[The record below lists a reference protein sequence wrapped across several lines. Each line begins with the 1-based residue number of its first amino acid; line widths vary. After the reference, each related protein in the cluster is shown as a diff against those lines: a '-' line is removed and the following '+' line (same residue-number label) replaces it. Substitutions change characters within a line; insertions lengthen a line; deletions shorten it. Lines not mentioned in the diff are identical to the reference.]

1 MLSCLLSSYPCM
13 GDLCSSPRTANSRTA
28 VRFRPTASPRR
39 GGFVC
44 ISTISHPDI
53 SVRYIGVTV
62 PSIGHRSPVGNRL
75 FTCRRS
81 PGCEQVSM
89 ARSSRRTLRDMAGI
103 AVRRSVVDYALAR
116 RAALASVRSGHTT
129 MADACDAHPYLLRAA
144 KYHGEPTD
152 ERCPICRKTNVT
164 HVTYVYGD
172 ELGQYAG
179 RVKKT
184 SELPQMAAEYGEF
197 RVYVV
202 EVCQSCGWNHL
213 ATSYVLGTGEPPAG
227 RGRRVRPNSPGRRT

>member
-1 MLSCLLSSYPCM
+1 M
-13 GDLCSSPRTANSRTA
+13 GNRVFTVAPGAGYGT
-28 VRFRPTASPRR
+28 V
-39 GGFVC
+39 
-44 ISTISHPDI
+44 
-53 SVRYIGVTV
+53 SVR
-62 PSIGHRSPVGNRL
+62 
-75 FTCRRS
+75 
-81 PGCEQVSM
+81 
-89 ARSSRRTLRDMAGI
+89 SRIETYSGDMAGM
-103 AVRRSVVDYALAR
+103 AARRSVVDYALAR
-116 RAALASVRSGHTT
+116 RAALASVRSGRTT

-152 ERCPICRKTNVT
+152 EPCPICRKANVT

-184 SELPQMAAEYGEF
+184 SELTQMAAEYGEF

-213 ATSYVLGTGEPPAG
+213 AMSYALGTGEPSAG
-227 RGRRVRPNSPGRRT
+227 QRRRVRPN

>member
-1 MLSCLLSSYPCM
+1 
-13 GDLCSSPRTANSRTA
+13 
-28 VRFRPTASPRR
+28 V
-39 GGFVC
+39 
-44 ISTISHPDI
+44 
-53 SVRYIGVTV
+53 
-62 PSIGHRSPVGNRL
+62 
-75 FTCRRS
+75 
-81 PGCEQVSM
+81 
-89 ARSSRRTLRDMAGI
+89 
-103 AVRRSVVDYALAR
+103 
-116 RAALASVRSGHTT
+116 
-129 MADACDAHPYLLRAA
+129 ADACDAHPYLLRAA

-184 SELPQMAAEYGEF
+184 AELMEMAAEYGEF

-213 ATSYVLGTGEPPAG
+213 ATSYVLGTGEPPAR
-227 RGRRVRPNSPGRRT
+227 RGRRVGPN